1 MQEPKHDAERMG
13 FQVERF
19 ITFSDGVFAI
29 VITIMVFELKVPYLQ
44 DDVPP
49 IYSDSALWKHLSE
62 MGFKFLGFFISYFI
76 VGYYWYVH
84 HRIFGYA
91 VKYTTELLWINF
103 GYLFTVAVLPF
114 SSALLGDYSTYTNM
128 RLPYG
133 LYALN
138 MCLAGLMNYWLWIY
152 ISNPKR
158 DLLTRKISKARIRL
172 GVYRSLV
179 IPVVFVLSFVVSLFL
194 PITGRFLILL
204 IPAILLWG
212 TDSLEKLAEIQE
224 SPPERYQENPETTEE
239 DQKETAGKN

>member
-1 MQEPKHDAERMG
+1 MQEPKHDVERMG

-29 VITIMVFELKVPYLQ
+29 VITLMVFELKVPDLKN
-44 DDVPP
+44 DFPVV
-49 IYSDSALWKHLSE
+49 YSDSALWKHLSE
-62 MGFKFLGFFISYFI
+62 MGFKFLGFFISYGI

-91 VKYTTELLWINF
+91 VKYTTKLLWINF

-133 LYALN
+133 LYSLN

-179 IPVVFVLSFVVSLFL
+179 IPVVFVLSFVVSLFF
-194 PITGRFLILL
+194 PVTGRFIILL

-212 TDSLEKLAEIQE
+212 TGGLEKLAEIQE
-224 SPPERYQENPETTEE
+224 ATAFKKYQENPNVPEE
-239 DQKETAGKN
+239 DKKEAV

>member
-1 MQEPKHDAERMG
+1 MQEPKHDAERMS
-13 FQVERF
+13 FQVGRF

-29 VITIMVFELKVPYLQ
+29 VITIMVFELKVPYLKE
-44 DDVPP
+44 DLPAV
-49 IYSDSALWKHLSE
+49 YTDSALWKHLSE
-62 MGFKFLGFFISYFI
+62 MGFKFLGFFISYGI

-91 VKYTTELLWINF
+91 VKYTTGLLWINF
-103 GYLFTVAVLPF
+103 GYLFMVAVLPF

-133 LYALN
+133 LYSLN
-138 MCLAGLMNYWLWIY
+138 LCLAGLMNYWLWVY

-179 IPVVFVLSFVVSLFL
+179 IPVVFILSFAVSLFF
-194 PITGRFLILL
+194 PVTGRFIILL

-212 TDSLEKLAEIQE
+212 TGGLEKLAEIQE
-224 SPPERYQENPETTEE
+224 SPAFKRQEEKSKITEE
-239 DQKETAGKN
+239 DKKETV